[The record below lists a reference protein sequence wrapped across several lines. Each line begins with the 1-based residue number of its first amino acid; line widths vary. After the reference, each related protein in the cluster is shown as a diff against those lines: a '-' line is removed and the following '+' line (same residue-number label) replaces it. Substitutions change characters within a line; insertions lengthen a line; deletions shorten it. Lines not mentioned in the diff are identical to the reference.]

1 MGFFD
6 GVFLMG
12 DLAITFFFNA
22 LGCFD
27 SALLM
32 GDFAIVF
39 LRSDVGVFF
48 FVWGLVVGDFG
59 LAAGDFLVLI
69 FLVVSS
75 KSFSCQFLFWN
86 RKINHYV
93 VMCMTKQR

>member
-1 MGFFD
+1 MVFFD
-6 GVFLMG
+6 GVLMG
-12 DLAITFFFNA
+12 DLAITFFFSA

-39 LRSDVGVFF
+39 LQSDVGVFF

-59 LAAGDFLVLI
+59 LATGDFPFLI

-75 KSFSCQFLFWN
+75 KNQPLCYN
-86 RKINHYV
+86 VYDK
-93 VMCMTKQR
+93 TKVTKHL

>member
-1 MGFFD
+1 LLQIDHVFFD
-6 GVFLMG
+6 GVFLKG
-12 DLAITFFFNA
+12 NLAITFFISA
-22 LGCFD
+22 LGCFG

-39 LRSDVGVFF
+39 LQSNVGVFF

-59 LAAGDFLVLI
+59 LATSDFLVLI

-75 KSFSCQFLFWN
+75 KSFSC
-86 RKINHYV
+86 
-93 VMCMTKQR
+93 

>member
-1 MGFFD
+1 
-6 GVFLMG
+6 
-12 DLAITFFFNA
+12 
-22 LGCFD
+22 
-27 SALLM
+27 M

-59 LAAGDFLVLI
+59 LATGDFLVLM

-75 KSFSCQFLFWN
+75 KSFSRHFLFWN
-86 RKINHYV
+86 RKSTI
-93 VMCMTKQR
+93 ML

>member
-1 MGFFD
+1 M
-6 GVFLMG
+6 VFLCG
-12 DLAITFFFNA
+12 FLNGRFGHHLFFSA

-39 LRSDVGVFF
+39 LQSDVGVFF
-48 FVWGLVVGDFG
+48 FVWVLVVGDFG
-59 LAAGDFLVLI
+59 LATGDFLVLI

-75 KSFSCQFLFWN
+75 KSFSCRFLFWN